1 MKKIFID
8 GPISP
13 EFISESISKHQSKHN
28 IGAHNIFLG
37 QVRADIIK
45 DQNVKSIEYSA
56 YEDMANKK
64 VNEIRED
71 AFEKFDLTCLH
82 TYHSL
87 GNVKVGEISF
97 FVFVSSVRRSEVYE
111 ATQFLVD
118 RIKNEVPIFGKEIFE
133 NEKFQWK
140 ENIN

>member
-1 MKKIFID
+1 MKKIFIN

-13 EFISESISKHQSKHN
+13 EFISDSISKHQPKHN

-37 QVRADIIK
+37 QVRADVISG
-45 DQNVKSIEYSA
+45 QNVKSIEYSA

-71 AFEKFDLTCLH
+71 AFKKYDLTCLH

>member
-13 EFISESISKHQSKHN
+13 EFISDSISKHQSKHN

-37 QVRADIIK
+37 QVRADIIS

-71 AFEKFDLTCLH
+71 AFKKFDLTCLH

-97 FVFVSSVRRSEVYE
+97 FVFVSSVRRSEVYD

>member
-13 EFISESISKHQSKHN
+13 EFISDSISKHQSKHN

-37 QVRADIIK
+37 QVRADIIS

-71 AFEKFDLTCLH
+71 SFKKFDLTCLH

-87 GNVKVGEISF
+87 GNIKVGEISF

-111 ATQFLVD
+111 ATQYLVD

>member
-37 QVRADIIK
+37 QVRADIIS

-111 ATQFLVD
+111 ATKFLVD

>member
-13 EFISESISKHQSKHN
+13 EFISDSISKHQSKHN

-37 QVRADIIK
+37 QVRADIIS

-71 AFEKFDLTCLH
+71 AFKKFDLTCLH

-87 GNVKVGEISF
+87 GNIKVGEISF

-111 ATQFLVD
+111 ATQYLVD
-118 RIKNEVPIFGKEIFE
+118 RVKNEVPIFGKEIFE
-133 NEKFQWK
+133 NQKFQWK

>member
-13 EFISESISKHQSKHN
+13 EFISDSISKHQSKHN

-37 QVRADIIK
+37 QVRADIIS

-71 AFEKFDLTCLH
+71 AFKKFDLTCLH

-87 GNVKVGEISF
+87 GNIKVGEISF

-111 ATQFLVD
+111 ATQYLVD